1 MFGDDALRL
10 ALSDERQG
18 VAAHA
23 RSSTS
28 ADWWCLSLPCH
39 LGGEIVTENQVQCDG
54 AKWPVSSWSGTLAR
68 SLCSSLT
75 TTLAVGLL
83 NEPLSSAI
91 TPGGATSTSSSNFSS
106 LRSAASVS
114 ATVRM
119 KSSLAASCR
128 SRRGS
133 MAERAGEALSLT
145 REGRSRPSSCAV
157 VCSSDETKLD
167 RVRKATC
174 SS

>member
-1 MFGDDALRL
+1 MFGDDAVRL

-18 VAAHA
+18 FAAHA

-54 AKWPVSSWSGTLAR
+54 AKWPVSSWSA
-68 SLCSSLT
+68 
-75 TTLAVGLL
+75 TLAVGLL

-106 LRSAASVS
+106 LRLAASVS

-133 MAERAGEALSLT
+133 TAERAGEALSLT
-145 REGRSRPSSCAV
+145 REGRSRPSSCAALCNSV
-157 VCSSDETKLD
+157 ETKLD
-167 RVRKATC
+167 RVRKAP
-174 SS
+174 